1 MLSTSK
7 WRRKGGERM
16 HRLDSTLPELL
27 PIPAPARGQP
37 ASDGFQTET
46 IGFQTEN
53 NRWQQATGSQIQTN
67 SKPESTLLEP
77 DIGLFLVKSASAWI
91 EEAKS
96 KPIPRMLFDRFW
108 YEGEV
113 CILFA
118 DTNLGKSI
126 LAVQL
131 AVSISLGQR
140 IAGFML
146 EALQQLVLYLDFE
159 LTDKQ
164 FEARYSNNFQ
174 DHFFRPGT
182 NENLLRA
189 EINPEADLPK
199 GFPDFESYLCHS
211 MEQELVRTGAKVLI
225 IDNITYLGTDTEKAK
240 GALPLM
246 KHLQKLKKQYGLSIL
261 VLAHT
266 PKRDMAK
273 PITKNDIQ
281 GSKMLSNFCDS
292 SFAIGASA
300 QDPQV
305 RYLKQVKQRQ
315 TEECYGAEN
324 VVLCQIN
331 KPFNF
336 LQFEFIGF
344 STEREHLRQVAEGE
358 REQQIREAYE
368 LKSQGLSNG
377 AIGARFGVSEAA
389 VRKWLQKYDQ
399 DTPPC

>member
-1 MLSTSK
+1 MRNTALPALKPLPDIVDNTALTAGLQSANNGLQPYDNHLQTSV
-7 WRRKGGERM
+7 GNG
-16 HRLDSTLPELL
+16 L
-27 PIPAPARGQP
+27 Q
-37 ASDGFQTET
+37 Q
-46 IGFQTEN
+46 EN
-53 NRWQQATGSQIQTN
+53 SPLQHDFKQ
-67 SKPESTLLEP
+67 ESTLLEP
-77 DIGLFLVKSASAWI
+77 DVGLFVVKSASVWS
-91 EEAKS
+91 EEARS
-96 KPIPRMLFDRFW
+96 KPIPKMLFDRFW

-126 LAVQL
+126 LAIQL

-140 IAGFML
+140 ITGFML
-146 EALQQLVLYLDFE
+146 EALKQLVLYLDFE

-174 DHFFRPGT
+174 DHFFKLGS
-182 NENLLRA
+182 NESLLRA
-189 EINPEADLPK
+189 EINPESDLPK
-199 GFPDFESYLCHS
+199 GFTDFESYLCHS
-211 MEQELVRTGAKVLI
+211 MELELVRTGAKVLI

-246 KHLQKLKKQYGLSIL
+246 KHLQKLKKHYGLSIL

-266 PKRDMAK
+266 PKRDMSK

-368 LKSQGLSNG
+368 LKRQGLSNG
-377 AIGARFGVSEAA
+377 SIGARFGVSEAA
-389 VRKWLQKYDQ
+389 VRKWLQKYD
-399 DTPPC
+399 TGSAPL

>member
-1 MLSTSK
+1 MDSSLPNLIPIPTATSGQPYGTSSSQHSQGVGQK
-7 WRRKGGERM
+7 ANGGEQQIDTNR
-16 HRLDSTLPELL
+16 
-27 PIPAPARGQP
+27 
-37 ASDGFQTET
+37 ET
-46 IGFQTEN
+46 
-53 NRWQQATGSQIQTN
+53 
-67 SKPESTLLEP
+67 TLLEP
-77 DIGLFLVKSASAWI
+77 DVGLFLVKSASEWSEGAR
-91 EEAKS
+91 A
-96 KPIPRMLFDRFW
+96 KPIPMMLFDRFW

-126 LAVQL
+126 LAVQIG
-131 AVSISLGQR
+131 VSIALGER
-140 IAGFML
+140 IAGFEL
-146 EALQQLVLYLDFE
+146 EAQAQTVLYLDFE

-164 FEARYSNNFQ
+164 FEARYSENFQ
-174 DHFFRPGT
+174 DHFFRPGCAD
-182 NENLLRA
+182 NLLRA

-199 GFPDFESYLCHS
+199 GFADFESYLCHS
-211 MEQELVRTGAKVLI
+211 MELELVRTGARVLI

-266 PKRDMAK
+266 PKRDMGK
-273 PITKNDIQ
+273 PLSKNDIQ

-300 QDPQV
+300 QDPQT

-315 TEECYGAEN
+315 TEERYGAEN

-336 LQFEFIGF
+336 LMFEFIGF
-344 STEREHLRQVAEGE
+344 GSERDHLRQMEEGE
-358 REQQIREAYE
+358 REHQIREATE
-368 LKSQGLSNG
+368 LKKQGLSNG
-377 AIGARFGVSEAA
+377 AIGARFGVSEGA
-389 VRKWLQKYDQ
+389 VRKWLKKAED
-399 DTPPC
+399 PGAPF